1 MDWGFVVLIILAI
14 SGAALMVGGIV
25 AFRGSRRTGVRTFG
39 AAGAAA
45 GIVMWAIVLL
55 TFPVSSSD
63 NKSPAPVVV
72 TAGTLRILTGES
84 FLALLTEEDVR
95 AGLTA
100 EVPLK
105 TRFSDYKDR
114 AGGDPPQV
122 ENIESW
128 YVLDFDEADGSR
140 GISFLA
146 IDFDSTASAR
156 DHFEKMMSE
165 MKSEAFPGMRE
176 MVPPIGDA
184 SLEVEVDAQGIGSI
198 LVFVNGDKLVS
209 LQTWQPDDQEP
220 LLSLGGLEVLAEL
233 VASRLGKSG

>member
-1 MDWGFVVLIILAI
+1 MDWGFVVLITLAI
-14 SGAALMVGGIV
+14 SGAALIVGGII
-25 AFRGSRRTGVRTFG
+25 AFRGSSRTGVRAFG

-63 NKSPAPVVV
+63 DKSPAPIVGMVAAQS
-72 TAGTLRILTGES
+72 TITEES
-84 FLALLTEEDVR
+84 FLTLLTEEDVR

-100 EVPLK
+100 EAPLK

-114 AGGDPPQV
+114 AGGDPAKP

-128 YVLDFDEADGSR
+128 YSLDFDAADGSR
-140 GISFLA
+140 GMSFLA

-165 MKSEAFPGMRE
+165 MKSEVFPGMRE

-184 SLEVEVDAQGIGSI
+184 SLEVEVDAKGIGSI
-198 LVFVNGDKLVS
+198 LVFVNGDILVS
-209 LQTWQPDDQEP
+209 LTTWQPDDQEP
-220 LLSLGGLEVLAEL
+220 LLTLEGLEELAEL
-233 VASRLGKSG
+233 VASRL